1 MNIPHYTAN
10 AITWPGFVFLWV
22 KVISFRVLS
31 RATISALF
39 EGIPLRG
46 LEVKSVI
53 VFLFYFVFL
62 TSDIRSHVRA
72 LSLLGIEVWEFMGVF
87 LGINH
92 FDYQ

>member
-1 MNIPHYTAN
+1 MNIPHCTAN
-10 AITWPGFVFLWV
+10 AITWPGFFWV

-72 LSLLGIEVWEFMGVF
+72 LSLLGIEVWEFMGLF
-87 LGINH
+87 LG
-92 FDYQ
+92 YESLR